1 MTALRAA
8 PLADLC
14 ELDRRNVRPGD
25 PLADDLPFVGVEN
38 VTRDTG
44 FLNFDANSRVG
55 SGKSVS
61 FRFDERHV
69 LYGKLA
75 PYLNKVATPDFA
87 GRCST
92 ELVPL
97 LPRGGVDRDFLAHM
111 LRRRETVEFAVA
123 FANGTR
129 MPRVDMKLLM
139 AMPIPFPPF
148 DAQRRIA
155 GVLNR
160 AARIVRLREKANDR
174 IRLFAPALF
183 VRTFGDPVENP
194 MGWEMRKLG
203 EIADLNAGDPAPQ
216 DPEAFAPDGP
226 LFVRMQDVGR
236 DHVNPELAESTDRL
250 NPAWLRENRL
260 RVFPRGSLLIPKSGV
275 SVNLN
280 HRAML
285 AVDAHVVSHLAIA
298 APHRSV
304 VDPVYLFWWSVH
316 YDPREH
322 AQATTLP
329 SLKLSVFRQA
339 EVPLPPLDLQRR
351 FAALANRA
359 ARMAVAAEAARS
371 AALSLASALAARL
384 AKEGPISESC

>member
-1 MTALRAA
+1 MNPRTV

-14 ELDRRNVRPGD
+14 EIDRRNVRPGD
-25 PLADDLPFVGVEN
+25 PLANELPFVGVEN

-44 FLNFDANSRVG
+44 FLNFDTNSRVG
-55 SGKSVS
+55 NGKSTA

-69 LYGKLA
+69 LYSKLR
-75 PYLNKVATPDFA
+75 PYLNKVAAPDFA

-92 ELVPL
+92 QLVPL
-97 LPRGGVDRDFLAHM
+97 LPHDGVDRDFLAHM
-111 LRRRETVEFAVA
+111 LRRGETVKFAVA
-123 FANGTR
+123 SANGSR
-129 MPRVDMKLLM
+129 MPSVDMKLLM

-160 AARIVRLREKANDR
+160 AARIERQRHRVADC
-174 IRLFAPALF
+174 IRRFAPALF
-183 VRTFGDPVENP
+183 IRMFGDPVENP
-194 MGWEMRKLG
+194 MGWEVGKLD
-203 EIADLNAGDPAPQ
+203 EIADLSTGDPAPQ

-260 RVFPRGSLLIPKSGV
+260 RVSPRDSLLIPKSGV

-298 APHRSV
+298 APHRSM
-304 VDPVYLFWWSVH
+304 VDPVYLFWWSIH
-316 YDPREH
+316 YDPRAH
-322 AQATTLP
+322 AQVTTLP
-329 SLKLSVFRQA
+329 SLKLSVLRQA

-351 FAALANRA
+351 FAAIAKAA
-359 ARMAVAAEAARS
+359 ARMSSRAKAAAGAAS
-371 AALSLASALAARL
+371 ALADALAARL
-384 AKEGPISESC
+384 LEQAP